1 MLSSTARPS
10 ARIRTG
16 LTGAPGCTVA
26 AVLIGGHVSTAGGGV
41 EGPHGGGGGAR
52 EGARARR
59 RVRLRVA
66 ADLQPVAAHVAADAV
81 EAGRHRRVPLPH
93 GGRPDPVR

>member
-26 AVLIGGHVSTAGGGV
+26 AVLIGGHVSTAGGLVKAHERGV
-41 EGPHGGGGGAR
+41 EFGCEALQIFKQSPRMWRATQGEQDGIDGVR
-52 EGARARR
+52 SRMEGRAIPA
-59 RVRLRVA
+59 L
-66 ADLQPVAAHVAADAV
+66 LIP
-81 EAGRHRRVPLPH
+81 AGCPIK
-93 GGRPDPVR
+93 